1 MNVVIVNSQ
10 NAAKNMLNASLILH
24 GVYAVLFMVGYVVQK
39 PIWHIFGVSPEI
51 EQMKPII
58 APAIVI
64 AVVGTFA
71 LSVWLNRVLMKK
83 VGGAVSATIGVLTT
97 VFCVCA
103 FLADRMTK
111 ALSCVCYSVVG
122 GRHNGVDYVA
132 LAAFHENSIQFL
144 DTFLLIILVSGLTLM
159 PCAYCVMRFGTNE
172 NNYSKG

>member
-1 MNVVIVNSQ
+1 MNSLK
-10 NAAKNMLNASLILH
+10 AAKNMLNASLILH
-24 GVYAVLFMVGYVVQK
+24 GIYTLLFMVGYVFQK
-39 PIWHIFGVSPEI
+39 PIWHIFGVAPEI
-51 EQMKPII
+51 EQMKPIT

-64 AVVGTFA
+64 AVVGTFV

-83 VGGAVSATIGVLTT
+83 VGGAVSATLGVLTT
-97 VFCVCA
+97 VFCVCD

-122 GRHNGVDYVA
+122 GRRDRVDYVA
-132 LAAFHENSIQFL
+132 LAAFHENSVQFL
-144 DTFLLIILVSGLTLM
+144 DTFLLIFFLVGLALL